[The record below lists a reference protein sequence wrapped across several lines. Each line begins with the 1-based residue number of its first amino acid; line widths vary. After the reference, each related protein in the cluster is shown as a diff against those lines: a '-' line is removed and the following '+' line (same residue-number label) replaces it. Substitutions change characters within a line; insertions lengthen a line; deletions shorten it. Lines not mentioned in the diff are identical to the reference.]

1 MRAQEDVIDLCV
13 RNFTSPRATTA
24 SVDRRVFRSPVNL
37 GIAGNY
43 RRAENYIFEVLA
55 CQSALLLEDDLVL
68 GPHYLTAVAGLLDI
82 AAEETRI
89 GYVSAYGDLWATL
102 ERQRAG
108 VDRLMPMHENW
119 GAALTRTSWLAQK
132 PIREQY
138 WEFVKDIDYS
148 QRDNA
153 AIRAFYASLGYRCE
167 ITSQDASR
175 WIACRAAGLVRI
187 MTKTCHARYVG
198 VIGEHSTRD
207 FYERWKFGEF
217 DDISGAASRQEAV
230 QARHRQMA
238 EGGCGGFRRR
248 LRPRLPKAEPSS
260 FQEPAAATTQ
270 RLTSPARRWR
280 LIPQLETGR
289 LKVAMRIS
297 LFGKGGPP
305 TGHSFTD
312 PSTKGRTAR
321 GAGDRARD
329 LGDWSE
335 AARFYAEYLSVEP
348 KRFRNLGATR
358 QLQER
363 AGRL

>member
-1 MRAQEDVIDLCV
+1 MSTSERALAAEGRRSRKPLTIAVLSFNRPDYLRMVLHSLFRQVIPGDQVFLFQDGAWNPSSRTMRAQEDVIDLCV

-24 SVDRRVFRSPVNL
+24 SVDRRVFRSPVHL

-207 FYERWKFGEF
+207 FYERWKFGESTTF
-217 DDISGAASRQEAV
+217 PEPPVVRKPGKRDIDRWLRADAAAFADGYVHAYQKPSPRASRS
-230 QARHRQMA
+230 
-238 EGGCGGFRRR
+238 RRP
-248 LRPRLPKAEPSS
+248 PR
-260 FQEPAAATTQ
+260 
-270 RLTSPARRWR
+270 
-280 LIPQLETGR
+280 
-289 LKVAMRIS
+289 
-297 LFGKGGPP
+297 
-305 TGHSFTD
+305 
-312 PSTKGRTAR
+312 
-321 GAGDRARD
+321 
-329 LGDWSE
+329 
-335 AARFYAEYLSVEP
+335 
-348 KRFRNLGATR
+348 RND
-358 QLQER
+358 
-363 AGRL
+363 